1 MVYLIT
7 TASAFGAGIVDRGS
21 GIGEGIVGTL
31 PAVSACGVVGWR
43 VKSNCR
49 GRCELLLRQ
58 LGGVSLSVIVP
69 MGYCRCTCELSHNL
83 LALGSAIGV
92 GGDLMEFSFS
102 LLSDNLE
109 GQE

>member
-1 MVYLIT
+1 MR
-7 TASAFGAGIVDRGS
+7 IVDRGS
-21 GIGEGIVGTL
+21 GIGEGIVGTQS
-31 PAVSACGVVGWR
+31 AVSACGV
-43 VKSNCR
+43 
-49 GRCELLLRQ
+49 GRLACETITAAGGGELLLRQ
-58 LGGVSLSVIVP
+58 LGCGVSLSVIVP

-83 LALGSAIGV
+83 LALGGAVGV

>member
-1 MVYLIT
+1 M
-7 TASAFGAGIVDRGS
+7 
-21 GIGEGIVGTL
+21 
-31 PAVSACGVVGWR
+31 
-43 VKSNCR
+43 KSNCR

-69 MGYCRCTCELSHNL
+69 MGCCRCDLSHHL
-83 LALGSAIGV
+83 LALAGAVGV